1 MPVLIGRPAT
11 PVAVLTGVSVPEI
24 VFTTYAVP
32 SDGEMATAAGEYPT
46 GMPRPAR
53 PVAAVM
59 AVTVS
64 ESPPTTKTFVL
75 PGVTASELGAWPT
88 GTAGP
93 DGRAGTAGGCT
104 DRRDRV
110 RAV

>member
-24 VFTTYAVP
+24 VFTTYAVRP
-32 SDGEMATAAGEYPT
+32 DGEMATAAGEYPT

-53 PVAAVM
+53 PVAALM
-59 AVTVS
+59 GVTVS
-64 ESPPTTKTFVL
+64 ESPPATKTWVL
-75 PGVTASELGAWPT
+75 PGVTASELGAWPA

-93 DGRAGTAGGCT
+93 GRPGRGGRW
-104 DRRDRV
+104 RR
-110 RAV
+110 

>member
-1 MPVLIGRPAT
+1 MPVLIGWPAT

-32 SDGEMATAAGEYPT
+32 PDGEMATAAGEYPT
-46 GMPRPAR
+46 GMPRPTR

-64 ESPPTTKTFVL
+64 ESPTTTTFVL

-93 DGRAGTAGGCT
+93 GRPA
-104 DRRDRV
+104 
-110 RAV
+110 AVLIGVTVFEP